1 MAEMENNGI
10 LTPMRA
16 IRAKCLDCMCGQV
29 TEVRL
34 CPITDCSLYPYR
46 MGHNPNRKEK
56 GGKFAPKAPTQ
67 VGESDDEEIEETWYT
82 ALDDEKISA
91 VEGERREGE
100 K

>member
-1 MAEMENNGI
+1 MPEI
-10 LTPMRA
+10 LTPVRA
-16 IRAKCLDCMCGQV
+16 IRAKCLDCCCGSAQ
-29 TEVRL
+29 EVKL

-46 MGHNPNRKEK
+46 MGHNPNRKGK

-67 VGESDDEEIEETWYT
+67 VGESDDAEIEETWYT

-91 VEGERREGE
+91 VEGEEMEGE